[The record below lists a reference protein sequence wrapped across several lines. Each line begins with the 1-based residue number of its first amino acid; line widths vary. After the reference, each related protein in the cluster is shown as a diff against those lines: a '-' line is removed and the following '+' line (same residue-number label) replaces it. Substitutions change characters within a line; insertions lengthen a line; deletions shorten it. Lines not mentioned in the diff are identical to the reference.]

1 MYVLVVYFKKIDVL
15 RSANKLSRKAIDDV
29 RKSIQSLQFCNQ
41 HLGQHCWMPNWNS
54 RLAYDRKHKRIR
66 KEYKRYMLV
75 FKSVCK
81 TIVDEGVEETCNE
94 IIWEAWKNKSQ
105 KITRKV
111 REVIQKPQIA

>member
-1 MYVLVVYFKKIDVL
+1 
-15 RSANKLSRKAIDDV
+15 
-29 RKSIQSLQFCNQ
+29 
-41 HLGQHCWMPNWNS
+41 
-54 RLAYDRKHKRIR
+54 
-66 KEYKRYMLV
+66 MLV